1 MNLVSLFNFNEYEML
16 AFFLV
21 LVRVSAFIVSWP
33 VFDAPSVPAPVKILF
48 SLVVAIMIFPTI
60 NYEQLPVSLLENRI
74 ILLTLKEAFI
84 GLSVGFMAKMFFFAV
99 RIAGEIISVSMG
111 LSSSQL
117 FNPAIGARVS
127 TIENFKLIVASLFF
141 LAINGHHLLMS
152 GLVDTFRIVPMS
164 MEMVNLHHLNAFGV
178 FVSEIMVVGLKIS
191 SPVLISI
198 FFMNMTMAI
207 IGRTVPQIN
216 VLITSLP
223 VNIMVGFIIMFVSIP
238 LLVWQMHDL
247 LELTTERLFAL
258 VKTY

>member
-1 MNLVSLFNFNEYEML
+1 MNIVSLFNFNEYEML

-21 LVRVSAFIVSWP
+21 LVRMSAFIISWP
-33 VFDAPSVPAPVKILF
+33 IFDAPSVPAPIKILF
-48 SLVVAIMIFPTI
+48 SLVISIMIFPTI
-60 NYEQLPVSLLENRI
+60 NYDQLPVNLLENRI
-74 ILLTLKEAFI
+74 LLLTVKEAFI
-84 GLSVGFMAKMFFFAV
+84 GLSFGFMAKMFFFAV

-117 FNPAIGARVS
+117 FNPAIGAQVS
-127 TIENFKLIVASLFF
+127 TVENFKLIVASLFF
-141 LAINGHHLLMS
+141 LAIHGHHLLMS
-152 GLVDTFRIVPMS
+152 GLVDTFRIIPLSIDML
-164 MEMVNLHHLNAFGV
+164 NLEHLNSFGV

-223 VNIMVGFIIMFVSIP
+223 VNILVGFIIMFVSIP

-247 LELTTERLFAL
+247 LQLTTERIFTL
-258 VKTY
+258 VKSY

>member
-1 MNLVSLFNFNEYEML
+1 MVSLFDFNEYEML

-21 LVRVSAFIVSWP
+21 LIRISAFIVSWP

-48 SLVVAIMIFPTI
+48 ALVISIMVFPTI
-60 NYEQLPVSLLENRI
+60 NYDGLPVDLLENRI
-74 ILLTLKEAFI
+74 VLLGIKEAFI
-84 GLSVGFMAKMFFFAV
+84 GLSFGFLAKMFFFAI

-117 FNPAIGARVS
+117 FNPAMGGQMTTV
-127 TIENFKLIVASLFF
+127 ENFKVIVASLFF
-141 LAINGHHLLMS
+141 LAINGHHLLLS
-152 GLVDTFRIVPMS
+152 GLVDTFRLLPL
-164 MEMVNLHHLNAFGV
+164 NLELINLDHLNAVGK
-178 FVSEIMVVGLKIS
+178 FVSEIMIVGVKIA

-198 FFMNMTMAI
+198 FFVNMAMAI

-216 VLITSLP
+216 VLVTSLP
-223 VNIMVGFIIMFVSIP
+223 VNIMVGFIIMFVSVP

-247 LELTTERLFAL
+247 LQLTTERLFAL

>member
-1 MNLVSLFNFNEYEML
+1 MNIVDLFNFNEFEML

-21 LVRVSAFIVSWP
+21 LVRMSAFVVAWP
-33 VFDAPSVPAPVKILF
+33 VFDAPSVPMPVKILF
-48 SLVVAIMIFPTI
+48 SLVVSIMIFPTV
-60 NYEQLPVSLLENRI
+60 NHDQLAAGLMENQI
-74 ILLTLKEAFI
+74 ILLTIKEAFI
-84 GLSVGFMAKMFFFAV
+84 GLSFGFMAKMFFFAV
-99 RIAGEIISVSMG
+99 RIAGEIVSVSMG

-117 FNPAIGARVS
+117 FNPMVGGQISSV
-127 TIENFKLIVASLFF
+127 ENFKLIVASLFF
-141 LAINGHHLLMS
+141 LAINGHHLLMA
-152 GLVDTFRIVPMS
+152 GLVDTFRILPLS
-164 MEMVNLHHLNAFGV
+164 MEMINLDQLNSFGV
-178 FVSEIMVVGLKIS
+178 FVSEIMAVGLKIA

-223 VNIMVGFIIMFVSIP
+223 VNIMVGFIIMFVSVP

-247 LELTTERLFAL
+247 LELTTQRLFTL